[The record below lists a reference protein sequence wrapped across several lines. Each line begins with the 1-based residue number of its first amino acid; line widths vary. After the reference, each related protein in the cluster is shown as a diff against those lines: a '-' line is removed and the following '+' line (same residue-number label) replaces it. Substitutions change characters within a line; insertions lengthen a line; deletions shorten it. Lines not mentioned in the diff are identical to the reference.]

1 MIYVIQAESGKETD
15 ICRQLNEKGSLA
27 YVPRRELILR
37 RNAGWTKVINIL
49 FPSYVFIDCD
59 YSPELHHAVKSI
71 EGVIRFLGAPSPI
84 GGNEE
89 EFMRMMFND
98 GKVIPVS
105 SAEIGTDGSIK
116 ILSGFLS
123 GRSHYIKYWNIRQR
137 KALAVIRFGG
147 KNHRVNFGVDF
158 MRNPSAVITRRVR

>member
-1 MIYVIQAESGKETD
+1 MIYVIQTESGKETD
-15 ICRQLNEKGSLA
+15 ICRQLNEKGSRA

-71 EGVIRFLGAPSPI
+71 DGVIRFLGAPSPI

-89 EFMRMMFND
+89 EFMRLLFNS
-98 GKVIPVS
+98 GEPVPMS
-105 SAEIGTDGSIK
+105 TAEIGRDGSVEVT
-116 ILSGFLS
+116 SGFLV
-123 GRSHYIKYWNIRQR
+123 GRSHYIKYWNVRQR
-137 KALAVIRFGG
+137 KALAEIRFGG
-147 KNHRVNFGVDF
+147 KAHRVNFGVEYTT
-158 MRNPSAVITRRVR
+158 V